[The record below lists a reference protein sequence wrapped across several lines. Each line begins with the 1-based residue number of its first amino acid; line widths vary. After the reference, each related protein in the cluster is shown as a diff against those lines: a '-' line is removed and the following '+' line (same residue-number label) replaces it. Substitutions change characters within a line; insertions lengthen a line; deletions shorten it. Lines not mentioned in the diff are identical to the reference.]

1 MRRRRLQR
9 GLAIVTLSMVAAVT
23 VPFVGLAVDGAMLVV
38 VKERLTTAVDAAAR
52 AAERYPANR
61 ESAMRRFLEANF
73 PEGFMGTGARTVAFD
88 RGRVEV
94 RVSAPTYFLK
104 LMRVRSVDVVAARSI
119 SADAGS
125 SSSSGEAKP

>member
-1 MRRRRLQR
+1 
-9 GLAIVTLSMVAAVT
+9 
-23 VPFVGLAVDGAMLVV
+23 
-38 VKERLTTAVDAAAR
+38 
-52 AAERYPANR
+52 
-61 ESAMRRFLEANF
+61 MRRFLEANF

-88 RGRVEV
+88 GGRVEV

-104 LMRVRSVDVVAARSI
+104 LMRVRSVEVVAARSI